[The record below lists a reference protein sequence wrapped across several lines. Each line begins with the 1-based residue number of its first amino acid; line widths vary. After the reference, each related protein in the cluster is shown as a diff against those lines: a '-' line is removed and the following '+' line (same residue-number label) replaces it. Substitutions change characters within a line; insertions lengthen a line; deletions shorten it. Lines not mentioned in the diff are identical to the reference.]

1 MKKYKFRLQTV
12 LDIKEKL
19 VEQKLREL
27 SEIVALL
34 NKEVEIEKELIQK
47 RNTLQASI
55 IEMNSMDSP
64 LNLFEVQNSRGY
76 WGSLGVLIAKQR
88 ERIKNVEFFMQAKQN
103 EVNEAIKEKKVL
115 ENLKEKEQEAF
126 YREYLQYE
134 SREFDDIAI
143 QRYDRKQA

>member
-76 WGSLGVLIAKQR
+76 WGSLGVSIAKQR

-126 YREYLQYE
+126 YREYLRLE
-134 SREFDDIAI
+134 SKELDDIAI